1 MPTWMKAAL
10 LAVVFATAADVVQA
24 TTITFDDFPA
34 SSTTI
39 LTDGATFTTGGYDFD
54 LKQGPVYFLNMSS
67 SSGYA
72 TNGTTSLDLGGI
84 VDITSASGKPF
95 SVTSVDLATVFASAT
110 STVRFTGTDI
120 NGARTSQTFSING
133 TANADPYGLITTP
146 LAGFTNLSAFEM
158 ELVYNPD
165 GSAYFSLIDN
175 IVIDDADATVPE
187 PATFATLGLGLALLA
202 GSLRRKP
209 RSHGVRRFAV

>member
-1 MPTWMKAAL
+1 MPSMMKAAL
-10 LAVVFATAADVVQA
+10 LAAVLASATNVVQA

-34 SSTTI
+34 SNTTA
-39 LTDGATFTTGGYDFD
+39 LTGGATFTTDGYRFD
-54 LKQGPVYFLNMSS
+54 LKQGLAYFLNMSS

-84 VDITSASGKPF
+84 VDITSVSGKPF
-95 SVTSVDLATVFASAT
+95 SITSVDLATVFASAT
-110 STVRFTGTDI
+110 STVKFTGTDI

-133 TANADPYGLITTP
+133 TASADPYGLTTTP
-146 LAGFTNLSAFEM
+146 LAGFTNLSSFEM

-165 GSAYFSLIDN
+165 GSAYFSLVDN

-187 PATFATLGLGLALLA
+187 PATFATLGLGLALLT
-202 GSLRRKP
+202 GSLRRKS
-209 RSHGVRRFAV
+209 R